1 MPPNIHPTAV
11 IEDGASIAD
20 DVKIGPF
27 CVVGSK
33 VVLDQGVELKAHSV
47 IEGRT
52 RLGEGCTVF
61 PFASVGLPPQDM
73 KFKGEDSR
81 LEIGRGTIIREHA
94 TVSPGTSSAQLL
106 TRVGENCLLMIG
118 AHVAHDCTLGDN
130 VIMVNNATLG
140 GHVSVGNN
148 VIIGG
153 LAAIHQF
160 VRIGDHAFIG
170 GMAGVEQDVI
180 PYGMVVGDRAA
191 LNGLNLIGLK
201 RRGFS
206 REDIHL
212 LRSIYR
218 ELFIADGTSLSERLQ
233 SLRSRFEGNSAASSL
248 LSFIDLDS
256 DRKLLKPKSSH
267 AP

>member
-1 MPPNIHPTAV
+1 MPSDIHPTAV
-11 IEDGASIAD
+11 IGDGASIAD
-20 DVKIGPF
+20 DVRIGPY

-33 VVLDQGVELKAHSV
+33 VVLERGVELKPHVV
-47 IEGRT
+47 IDGQT
-52 RLGEGCTVF
+52 ILGEECAVY
-61 PFASVGLPPQDM
+61 PFASVGMPPQDM

-94 TVSPGTSSAQLL
+94 TVSPGTASGHMM

-118 AHVAHDCTLGDN
+118 AHVAHDCELGNN

-140 GHVSVGNN
+140 GHVTVGNN

-160 VRIGDHAFIG
+160 VRIGDNAFIG

-180 PYGMVVGDRAA
+180 PYGMVVGDRAV
-191 LNGLNLIGLK
+191 LNGLNLVGLK

-206 REDIHL
+206 RDDIHL

-218 ELFIADGTSLSERLQ
+218 DLFESEESSLADRLRA
-233 SLRSRFEGNSAASSL
+233 LRSKFEGNPTAASL
-248 LSFIDLDS
+248 LAFIDLDS
-256 DRKLLKPKSSH
+256 DRKLLKPKTAH

>member
-1 MPPNIHPTAV
+1 MPPDIHPSAV
-11 IEDGASIAD
+11 IQDGASIAE
-20 DVKIGPF
+20 DVTIGPF
-27 CVVGSK
+27 CVVGAK
-33 VVLDQGVELKAHSV
+33 VVLERGVELKPHSV
-47 IEGRT
+47 IDGRT
-52 RLGEGCTVF
+52 RLGERCTVY

-81 LEIGRGTIIREHA
+81 LDIGQGTIIREHA
-94 TVSPGTSSAQLL
+94 TVSPGTSSGQLL

-191 LNGLNLIGLK
+191 LNGLNLVGLK
-201 RRGFS
+201 RRGYS

-218 ELFIADGTSLSERLQ
+218 ELFASGEGSLAERLQ
-233 SLRSRFEGNSAASSL
+233 SLRTRFDGNPTAASL